1 MTDPGSNGDAP
12 EALRGR
18 FKLTPAG
25 PHGAILGWATDLCD
39 RCLTC
44 ECGTQ
49 REPLDL
55 TPGGA
60 VKTFQRLRQMQKD
73 GIGQ

>member
-1 MTDPGSNGDAP
+1 MSENGSEP
-12 EALRGR
+12 QEPLRGR
-18 FKLTPAG
+18 FKLTPQG

-60 VKTFQRLRQMQKD
+60 MKTFLKLRQMQKD
-73 GIGQ
+73 GLTG

>member
-1 MTDPGSNGDAP
+1 MSENGKEAP
-12 EALRGR
+12 EPLRGR
-18 FKLTPAG
+18 FRLVPAE
-25 PHGAILGWATDLCD
+25 HGGGAMLGWATDLCD
-39 RCLTC
+39 RCLNC

-55 TPGGA
+55 TPAGA

-73 GIGQ
+73 GIG